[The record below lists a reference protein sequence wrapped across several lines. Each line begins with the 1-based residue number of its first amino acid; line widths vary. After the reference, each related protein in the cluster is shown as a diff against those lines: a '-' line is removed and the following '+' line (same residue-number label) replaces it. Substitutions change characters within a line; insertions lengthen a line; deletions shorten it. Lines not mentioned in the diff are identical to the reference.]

1 MNILK
6 NWQMREISVYLHN
19 FDLHRK
25 GYVKIEKS
33 LFYLYQDYAN
43 SEKIISLF
51 EYWLFS
57 LSALHRGY
65 GDKGL
70 KEFLLSRNN
79 DPISYSY
86 FNEFGIEEEEHLH
99 DTKVKKSFI
108 LWIDRYF
115 PVQYKLPSAPSTG
128 FFSSLL
134 VRHTKLLVSQL
145 PHDTKKNLVVKIT
158 EITRLY
164 LLYVGIKID
173 QSLIKQNIPD
183 VFKSQQ
189 IKCNNLREVR
199 LDCAPI
205 EIMQFKG
212 HECILLLNRK
222 INIFGYQHGGGY
234 DIAHNDPRTYFEKKI
249 SNRFIGWGFSEENV
263 HQTRYFSSQDA
274 RSAIKKIGKVIWFES
289 SKDSKFTSYCY
300 PVLFD
305 VKKGNEIPK
314 YIHNELVGY
323 GVEYFNKKY
332 PGKLESNRYKGM
344 RGRVILNDQMLEKM
358 LTRGDLVIF
367 DNCMHSLI
375 YYCLENNILFLIVD
389 KRDAVQYY
397 TNKMFLWYQVL
408 RKNNLLFHDDEFGL
422 LGRRIKGFDSNRK
435 LPEDV
440 YKYYKNI
447 FN

>member
-1 MNILK
+1 M
-6 NWQMREISVYLHN
+6 QEISVYLNN
-19 FDLHRK
+19 FESHK
-25 GYVKIEKS
+25 KSYVKIKKS
-33 LFYLYQDYAN
+33 LAYLYQDYAN
-43 SEKIISLF
+43 SEVIISLF

-57 LSALHRGY
+57 ISTLHKSYGNEGLS
-65 GDKGL
+65 
-70 KEFLLSRNN
+70 EFLRSKGN

-86 FNEFGIEEEEHLH
+86 LHEFDIEEEPSCNV
-99 DTKVKKSFI
+99 KVKKGFI
-108 LWIDRYF
+108 LRIDKYF
-115 PVQYKLPSAPSTG
+115 PVQYRLPSAPSTG

-134 VRHTKLLVSQL
+134 VRYTKLLVSQL
-145 PHDTKKNLVVKIT
+145 PRDSDKNLVVKIN
-158 EITRLY
+158 EIIHLY
-164 LLYVGIKID
+164 LLYAGIKID
-173 QSLIKQNIPD
+173 QSLINQNIPD

-199 LDCAPI
+199 LNCAPI

-212 HECILLLNRK
+212 YECILLLNRK
-222 INIFGYQHGGGY
+222 IDIFGYQHGGGY
-234 DIAHNDPRTYFEKKI
+234 DIAHNDPLTYFEKKV

-263 HQTRYFSSQDA
+263 HQTRYFSSQDIS
-274 RSAIKKIGKVIWFES
+274 SAIKKIGKVIWIES

-305 VKKGNEIPK
+305 VKQRNEIPK
-314 YIHNELVGY
+314 YIHNELVEC

-344 RGRVILNDQMLEKM
+344 RGTVISCDQIAEKT
-358 LTRGDLVIF
+358 LIKGDIVIF

-389 KRDAVQYY
+389 KRDDVQYY
-397 TNKMFLWYQVL
+397 THKMFLWYQVL
-408 RKNNLLFHDDEFGL
+408 RKNNLLFHNDECGL
-422 LGRRIKGFDSNRK
+422 LGKRIKEFDSSRK

-440 YKYYKNI
+440 YKYYKNM